1 VLYLLGCLFEICKCN
16 RSRKKQRILVLYE
29 KIMTGKPTQD
39 ETKIREVLVTNIQK
53 VCILKTD

>member
-1 VLYLLGCLFEICKCN
+1 
-16 RSRKKQRILVLYE
+16 
-29 KIMTGKPTQD
+29 MTGKPTQD